1 MYVTWTEIP
10 SSPIQSIL
18 LSRFSLYC
26 SFISVSSALGIVCVQ
41 KLEIMLVWYCIGGA
55 FRMQCDYLSS
65 VFKSLLDYLELH
77 IFHVAVIL
85 HTYQFVYMIL
95 YWRDSLFLGK
105 GMNGLSFSGSMGRYL
120 RPYVIR
126 LYFCEA
132 FCIRL

>member
-1 MYVTWTEIP
+1 
-10 SSPIQSIL
+10 
-18 LSRFSLYC
+18 
-26 SFISVSSALGIVCVQ
+26 
-41 KLEIMLVWYCIGGA
+41 
-55 FRMQCDYLSS
+55 MQCDYLSS

-105 GMNGLSFSGSMGRYL
+105 GMNGLSFRGSMGRNL

-126 LYFCEA
+126 LYCCEA